1 MFPYFMT
8 AKEHYERHLG
18 SFYSW
23 MAGDF
28 TEKQQEQ
35 ERFFLSNHIQAHL
48 SRQAVDLGC
57 GHGLQSVSL
66 AHLGFSVQAIDF
78 NRQLLRELRGRIGT
92 ELIECIE
99 SNLLEYLYT
108 LKTKIELIVCMGDTL
123 THLSDISQVEEL
135 VSLSSQKLEPGGKL
149 ILSYR
154 DFDKELINEN
164 RFIHVRSDENRIH
177 TCYLEYLPG
186 YIKVF
191 DILNEKENE
200 KWQQRV
206 SWYPKLRLPVTAVH
220 SLLEKHNLTLLK
232 HEVIGGMTYVI
243 AAK

>member
-1 MFPYFMT
+1 MPKQVKT
-8 AKEHYERHLG
+8 ACQG
-18 SFYSW
+18 
-23 MAGDF
+23 
-28 TEKQQEQ
+28 
-35 ERFFLSNHIQAHL
+35 
-48 SRQAVDLGC
+48 
-57 GHGLQSVSL
+57 
-66 AHLGFSVQAIDF
+66 
-78 NRQLLRELRGRIGT
+78 
-92 ELIECIE
+92 
-99 SNLLEYLYT
+99 
-108 LKTKIELIVCMGDTL
+108 
-123 THLSDISQVEEL
+123 SDISQVEEL

>member
-1 MFPYFMT
+1 MFPYSMT
-8 AKEHYERHLG
+8 AKDHYERHLG
-18 SFYSW
+18 GFYSW

-35 ERFFLSNHIQAHL
+35 ERFFLSNHIKANL
-48 SRQAVDLGC
+48 SGHAIDLGC

-66 AHLGFSVQAIDF
+66 AHVGFSVQAIDF
-78 NRQLLRELRGRIGT
+78 NRQLLRELRSRINN

-99 SNLLEYLYT
+99 SNLLEFLYT

-123 THLSDISQVEEL
+123 THLSDLTQVEEL

-154 DFDKELINEN
+154 DFDNELINEK
-164 RFIHVRSDENRIH
+164 RFIPVRSDENRIH

-191 DILNEKENE
+191 DILHEKEDGSW
-200 KWQQRV
+200 KQTV
-206 SWYPKLRLPVTAVH
+206 SWYPKLRLPPATIL
-220 SLLEKHNLTLLK
+220 SFLEKHNLFLLK
-232 HEVIGGMTYVI
+232 QEVIGGMTYLI
-243 AAK
+243 AQR